1 MVKSALKIIV
11 SGTVQGVFYRRF
23 IKEKADKL
31 GLKGFVRNLENGDV
45 EIFVEGEKEKIK
57 DFIEEAKKG
66 PKYSLI
72 KDVSIEEKKWTGDFK
87 DFKIL
92 SF

>member
-1 MVKSALKIIV
+1 MKIAAKIIV
-11 SGTVQGVFYRRF
+11 SGTVQGVFYRKF
-23 IKEKADKL
+23 IKENADKL

-57 DFIEEAKKG
+57 ELLEEAKKG
-66 PKYSLI
+66 PKYSLV
-72 KDVSIEEKKWTGDFK
+72 KNVSIEEKKWTGEFK
-87 DFKIL
+87 EFKIL